1 MKSLYKTYREKP
13 SHLNPNATKGMSF
26 RALAETKLAIGLLA
40 KGRKTS
46 LTKIILASLGEYLSK
61 HQSEVVEAALN
72 NSVQFPPR

>member
-1 MKSLYKTYREKP
+1 
-13 SHLNPNATKGMSF
+13 MSF

-46 LTKIILASLGEYLSK
+46 LTKIILASLDEYLSK
-61 HQSEVVEAALN
+61 HQSEIVRSALN